1 MHRPCEEVVPK
12 RKDTD
17 SIGSRRKRSVAEH
30 RSVEEFVKTRL
41 IKSTADGSI
50 DQATEALRA
59 GGLVAFPTDTVYGI
73 GTLAF
78 NDDAILRLYE
88 VKQRSSDR
96 AIPVLI
102 SEMAQFEVVSTGLS
116 PLAKRLA
123 EHYWPGALT
132 LVVRKSSVLPES
144 ISRFD
149 TVGVRMP
156 DHPYALALLS
166 AVGPMAVTSANIS
179 DSPALSQAAEVFD
192 VLDGKVD
199 LVIDGGTVP
208 GSEPSTIVD
217 CSGAKPIVLRVG
229 PITEEQIEQ
238 FISV

>member
-1 MHRPCEEVVPK
+1 MVSK
-12 RKDTD
+12 GKGKD
-17 SIGSRRKRSVAEH
+17 SIRSRRKRSVAEH
-30 RSVEEFVKTRL
+30 RSVEEYVKTRL

-50 DQATEALRA
+50 DQATETLRA
-59 GGLVAFPTDTVYGI
+59 GGLVAFPTDTVYGL
-73 GTLAF
+73 GSLAF
-78 NDDAILRLYE
+78 NDDAILRLFE

-102 SEMAQFEVVSTGLS
+102 SEMDQFEMVSTGLS

-144 ISRFD
+144 ISRSD

-156 DHPYALALLS
+156 DHSYALALLS

-179 DSPALSQAAEVFD
+179 DNPALSQASEVFD
-192 VLDGKVD
+192 ILDGKVD
-199 LVIDGGTVP
+199 LVIDGGTLP

-217 CSGAKPIVLRVG
+217 CRGARPIVLRVG
-229 PITEEQIEQ
+229 PITQKEIEQ
-238 FISV
+238 FISA

>member
-1 MHRPCEEVVPK
+1 MR
-12 RKDTD
+12 
-17 SIGSRRKRSVAEH
+17 
-30 RSVEEFVKTRL
+30 TRL
-41 IKSTADGSI
+41 IKSTSDGSI

-59 GGLVAFPTDTVYGI
+59 GGLVAFPTDTVYGLGAI
-73 GTLAF
+73 AF

-88 VKQRSSDR
+88 VKHRDRDR

-102 SEMAQFEVVSTGLS
+102 SGMAQFEMVSTGLS
-116 PLAKRLA
+116 PLARRLA
-123 EHYWPGALT
+123 EHYWPGAIT
-132 LVVRKSSVLPES
+132 LVVRKTLVLPES

-156 DHPYALALLS
+156 DHPFALALLR

-179 DSPALSQAAEVFD
+179 DSPALSQASEVLD

-199 LVIDGGTVP
+199 LVIDGGTLP
-208 GSEPSTIVD
+208 GSVPSTIVD

-229 PITEEQIEQ
+229 PITQEEIEQ
-238 FISV
+238 FISA